1 MVNFDKTIERR
12 GTDCVKFDA
21 LKGLYGREDLI
32 SMWIADMDFPVPEEV
47 TAALKRRAEH
57 PVYGYNI
64 MPEGYFEDFAAWVKK
79 RHDWEIKP
87 EWTCHTP
94 GVLSAL
100 SAALLSFTAEGDG
113 VLIQPPVYFPFS
125 STVETLGR
133 KVINNQLIYKDGY
146 FTVDFDDMEEKA
158 KQAKLFILCS
168 PHNPAGRVWTREELA
183 RMEDICRRNDLLVF
197 SDEIH
202 ADIVYTPAKHIVFAA
217 LSDWSREH
225 SIVAM
230 APSKT
235 FNIAGLGMSFIT
247 VPNEDMRKKFQTLL
261 GGGLHVSGA
270 NAFGIVA
277 AQAAYRHGEAWL
289 EELLEYLRGN
299 MELLDRILREH
310 APQIRVVR
318 SEATYILFLDVGAL
332 GMTPDELKDFF
343 VNKVGAAL
351 NVGATFGPGGES
363 FMRINIATQRE
374 NIKRFAEKLCAA
386 VAAL

>member
-1 MVNFDKTIERR
+1 MVNFDKAIERR

-79 RHDWEIKP
+79 RHGWEPKP
-87 EWTCHTP
+87 EWVCHTP

-100 SAALLSFTAEGDG
+100 ATALLSFTAEGDG

-133 KVINNQLIYKDGY
+133 KVINNQLIYRDGY

-168 PHNPAGRVWTREELA
+168 PHNPAGRVWTREELE

-202 ADIVYTPAKHIVFAA
+202 ADIVYEPAKHIVFSA

-225 SIVAM
+225 SIIAM

-235 FNIAGLGMSFIT
+235 FNIAGLSMSFIT
-247 VPNEDMRKKFQTLL
+247 VPNDELRKKFQTLL

-289 EELLEYLRGN
+289 DELLVYLRGN
-299 MELLDRILREH
+299 MEWLDGYLREH
-310 APQIRVVR
+310 APQIRLTR

-374 NIKRFAEKLCAA
+374 NIRQFAERLCAA
-386 VAAL
+386 IAAL